1 MIHLRPLHS
10 IRTKFLLVGLAA
22 VLLSGSVSFFLA
34 AEQRR
39 QMEQQARSSAVNM
52 AEQTGFAMAPLIAF
66 DSRDEMKKALELLR
80 TNPDFAWARV
90 SGETGELLASVGDTA
105 PARCD
110 GNSGLG
116 LVDSSGILLVST
128 PIVDGGKRWGC
139 LQLGISEARGRRDAR
154 RLWTITIVAA
164 LVTILVTLICGAYLA
179 RSIAYPVARLADAV
193 SRVERG
199 EWDTPIDVRS
209 GDEIGLLARSFRSM
223 IQELRR
229 SKSYVDDILHSMADS
244 LIVVDREGKIRTA
257 NPATYSLLG
266 YAETDLLGEP
276 IERITSG
283 IELLD
288 AGKWR
293 EEESASGIEVEYA
306 DRDGRKIPVLA
317 SVARMGDHSDT
328 VICMA
333 QDLRERKRAEREL
346 LLAKEAAE
354 SANRAKSVFLA
365 SMSHEI
371 RTPMNAILGY
381 SQLMLRD
388 ASIGPDAK
396 NNLNIINRSG
406 VHLLALINDILD
418 MSKIE
423 AGQVGLKPAR
433 FDVLDLVKDLEV
445 MFRLRAEARSV
456 KLEALISPDCQRH
469 IEADEGKLR
478 QVLVNLLGNAV
489 KFTERGSIKLRI
501 STPRHETGQLRLSV
515 QVDDTGLGIAA
526 EEQAGLFRPFAQSQS
541 GRNLQG
547 GTGLGL
553 AISQQFVRLMGGEI
567 KLASEVGKGS
577 TFHFEV
583 PVQPAGEGIASDYR
597 ETRRV
602 TGLQST
608 DQAPRVLVV
617 DDEPNNRGW
626 LTSLLK
632 IIGFPV
638 REAEDGA
645 AAIRLW
651 QEWKPDLILM
661 DVRMPIMDGI
671 EATRTI
677 RQRQGGA
684 ETVIIALTASA
695 MYEDRRVVMQ
705 SGVNDFLSKPC
716 QEEELLQKMKAHLN
730 LSYLYDDVDASRNDS
745 GAAPRTVPKSVAG
758 PKSVSDPKPMSIKEL
773 PPELVGDLQLA
784 IRNGEKDLLDRLIER
799 VGERNV
805 AVSQTMKDLA
815 DRYDYDALTHI
826 LAGAAS

>member
-1 MIHLRPLHS
+1 MNQRRPLRS

-39 QMEQQARSSAVNM
+39 QLEQQARSSAVAM

-90 SGETGELLASVGDTA
+90 SGETGAPLASVGGA
-105 PARCD
+105 AAIRCD
-110 GNSGLG
+110 GKSGQQ
-116 LVDSSGILLVST
+116 LVDRGGILLVST
-128 PIVDGGKRWGC
+128 PIMDGGKRWGC
-139 LQLGISEARGRRDAR
+139 LELGISEARGRRDAR

-164 LVTILVTLICGAYLA
+164 LATILVTLICGAYLA
-179 RSIAYPVARLADAV
+179 RSIAYPVTRLAEAV
-193 SRVERG
+193 SRVEHG
-199 EWDTPIDVRS
+199 EWDTQFDVGA
-209 GDEIGLLARSFRSM
+209 GDEIGVLARSFRRM

-229 SKSYVDDILHSMADS
+229 SKGYVDDILHSMADS
-244 LIVVDREGKIRTA
+244 LIVVDRDGKIRTA
-257 NPATYSLLG
+257 NPATCSLLG
-266 YAETDLLGEP
+266 YAERDLLGEP
-276 IERITSG
+276 IERIASGIGQLDASKWRAEESSSG
-283 IELLD
+283 IE
-288 AGKWR
+288 
-293 EEESASGIEVEYA
+293 IEYA
-306 DRDGRKIPVLA
+306 AQDGRKIPVLA

-333 QDLRERKRAEREL
+333 QDLRERKRVEREL

-396 NNLNIINRSG
+396 TNLNIINRSG

-423 AGQVGLKPAR
+423 AGQVRLKPAR
-433 FDVLDLVKDLEV
+433 FDVWDLVKDLEV

-456 KLEALISPDCQRH
+456 KLEALISPDCRRH

-489 KFTERGSIKLRI
+489 KFTERGSIRLRI
-501 STPRHETGQLRLSV
+501 STPLRENGQLSLSV

-567 KLASEVGKGS
+567 KLVSEVGKGS

-583 PVQPAGEGIASDYR
+583 PVQPADEGFVTGYT

-602 TGLQST
+602 TGLQSAES
-608 DQAPRVLVV
+608 APRILVV

-626 LTSLLK
+626 LTSVLK

-661 DVRMPIMDGI
+661 DVRMPVMDGL

-677 RQRQGGA
+677 RQRGGA
-684 ETVIIALTASA
+684 AGTVIIALTASA
-695 MYEDRRVVMQ
+695 MYEDLLVVMQ
-705 SGVNDFLSKPC
+705 SGVNDFISKPC

-730 LSYLYDDVDASRNDS
+730 LSYLYDGAEAPRRDS
-745 GAAPRTVPKSVAG
+745 GATPEADAKP
-758 PKSVSDPKPMSIKEL
+758 VSIEAL

-784 IRNGEKDLLDRLIER
+784 IRNGEKDRLDRLIEQ
-799 VGERNV
+799 VGEQNA
-805 AVSQTMKDLA
+805 AVSQALKDLA
-815 DRYDYDALTHI
+815 ERYDYEALAH
-826 LAGAAS
+826 LLEGAAV

>member
-1 MIHLRPLHS
+1 MISRLPLHS
-10 IRTKFLLVGLAA
+10 IRTKFLLVGLAS
-22 VLLSGSVSFFLA
+22 VLLSGSVSVFLA

-39 QMEQQARSSAVNM
+39 QLEQEARSSAVNM
-52 AEQTGFAMAPLIAF
+52 AKQTGFAMAPLIAF
-66 DSRDEMKKALELLR
+66 DSRDEMRKALELLR
-80 TNPDFAWARV
+80 ANPDFAWARV
-90 SGETGELLASVGDTA
+90 CGETGAPLASVGDAA
-105 PARCD
+105 PSRCD
-110 GNSGLG
+110 GKSGLE
-116 LVDSSGILLVST
+116 LADSGGILLVST
-128 PIVDGGKRWGC
+128 QIMDGGKRWGR
-139 LQLGISEARGRRDAR
+139 LQLGISEERGRRDAR
-154 RLWTITIVAA
+154 RLWIITIVAA
-164 LVTILVTLICGAYLA
+164 LVTILVTLVCGAYLA
-179 RSIAYPVARLADAV
+179 RSIAYPVTRLAEAV

-199 EWDTPIDVRS
+199 EWDTHIDVSS
-209 GDEIGLLARSFRSM
+209 GDEIGLLARSFQSM

-229 SKSYVDDILHSMADS
+229 SKRYVDDILHSMADS
-244 LIVVDREGKIRTA
+244 LVVVDREGKIRTA
-257 NPATYSLLG
+257 NPATCSLLG
-266 YAETDLLGEP
+266 YVEKDLLGEP
-276 IERITSG
+276 IGRIASG
-283 IELLD
+283 IGLLD

-293 EEESASGIEVEYA
+293 EEESSSGIEVEYL

-317 SVARMGDHSDT
+317 SVARMGGHSDT

-423 AGQVGLKPAR
+423 AGQVRLKRAR
-433 FDVLDLVKDLEV
+433 FDLWDLVKDLEV
-445 MFRLRAEARSV
+445 MFRLRAESRSV

-469 IEADEGKLR
+469 IQADEGKLR

-489 KFTERGSIKLRI
+489 KFTERGSIRLRI
-501 STPRHETGQLRLSV
+501 STPRRENGQLWLSV
-515 QVDDTGLGIAA
+515 QVEDTGPGIAA
-526 EEQAGLFRPFAQSQS
+526 EEQTGLFRPFAQTQS
-541 GRNLQG
+541 GRDLQG

-567 KLASEVGKGS
+567 KLVSEAGKGS

-583 PVQPAGEGIASDYR
+583 PVQAADEGFVSGYM

-602 TGLQST
+602 TGLQSAE
-608 DQAPRVLVV
+608 QAPRVLVV

-632 IIGFPV
+632 IVGFPV

-645 AAIRLW
+645 AAIRIW
-651 QEWKPDLILM
+651 EEWKPDLILM
-661 DVRMPIMDGI
+661 DVRMPVMDGL

-677 RQRQGGA
+677 RQRGGA
-684 ETVIIALTASA
+684 ETVIVALTASA
-695 MYEDRRVVMQ
+695 MYEDLLVVMQ

-716 QEEELLQKMKAHLN
+716 QEEELLQKMKIHLN
-730 LSYLYDDVDASRNDS
+730 LSYLYGGAEAPRNDS
-745 GAAPRTVPKSVAG
+745 GATPGADPK
-758 PKSVSDPKPMSIKEL
+758 PVSDPKSMSIEDL

-784 IRNGEKDLLDRLIER
+784 IRNGEKDSLDRLIER

-805 AVSQTMKDLA
+805 AVSQALKDLA
-815 DRYDYDALTHI
+815 DRYDYEAIEHL
-826 LAGAAS
+826 LEGAAL

>member
-1 MIHLRPLHS
+1 MNQRRPLHS

-22 VLLSGSVSFFLA
+22 VLLSGSVSVFMA

-39 QMEQQARSSAVNM
+39 QLEQQARSSAVNM
-52 AEQTGFAMAPLIAF
+52 ARQTGFAMAPLIAF
-66 DSRDEMKKALELLR
+66 DSMDEMRKALELLR

-90 SGETGELLASVGDTA
+90 SGESGEPLASVGDA
-105 PARCD
+105 ASIRCD
-110 GNSGLG
+110 GKSGQE
-116 LVDSSGILLVST
+116 LVDRGGILLVST
-128 PIVDGGKRWGC
+128 PILDGGKRWGC
-139 LQLGISEARGRRDAR
+139 LQLGISEERGRRDAR
-154 RLWTITIVAA
+154 RLWIITIVTA
-164 LVTILVTLICGAYLA
+164 LVTILVTLVSGAYLA
-179 RSIAYPVARLADAV
+179 RSIAYPVTRLAEAV
-193 SRVERG
+193 SRVEHG
-199 EWDTPIDVRS
+199 EWDTQFDVGA
-209 GDEIGLLARSFRSM
+209 GDEIGVLARSFRRM

-229 SKSYVDDILHSMADS
+229 SKGYVDDILHSMADS
-244 LIVVDREGKIRTA
+244 LVVVDREGKIRTA
-257 NPATYSLLG
+257 NPATCLLLG
-266 YAETDLLGEP
+266 YVEKDLLGEP
-276 IERITSG
+276 IGRIASG
-283 IELLD
+283 IGQLD

-293 EEESASGIEVEYA
+293 EEESSCGIEIEYI

-328 VICMA
+328 VIWMA
-333 QDLRERKRAEREL
+333 QDLRELKRAEREL

-423 AGQVGLKPAR
+423 AGQVKLKPAR

-456 KLEALISPDCQRH
+456 KLEAVISPDCERH
-469 IEADEGKLR
+469 IQADEGKLR

-489 KFTERGSIKLRI
+489 KFTERGSIRLLM
-501 STPRHETGQLRLSV
+501 STPRREDGQLWLSV
-515 QVDDTGLGIAA
+515 KVDDTGLGIAA
-526 EEQAGLFRPFAQSQS
+526 EEQTGLFRPFAQSQS

-567 KLASEVGKGS
+567 KLVSEVGKGS

-583 PVQPAGEGIASDYR
+583 PVQPADEGFVSGYTD
-597 ETRRV
+597 TRRV
-602 TGLQST
+602 TGLHSGG
-608 DQAPRVLVV
+608 QAPRVLVV

-626 LTSLLK
+626 LTSLLT
-632 IIGFPV
+632 IIGFLV
-638 REAEDGA
+638 REAKDGA

-651 QEWKPDLILM
+651 EEWKPDLILM
-661 DVRMPIMDGI
+661 DVRMPVMDGL

-677 RQRQGGA
+677 RQRRGGA
-684 ETVIIALTASA
+684 ETVIVALTASA
-695 MYEDRRVVMQ
+695 MHEDMLVVMQ

-716 QEEELLQKMKAHLN
+716 QEEELLQKMKVHLN
-730 LSYLYDDVDASRNDS
+730 LSYLYGGAEALRNDS
-745 GAAPRTVPKSVAG
+745 GAALGAG
-758 PKSVSDPKPMSIKEL
+758 PKPVSDPKAMSIEEL

-784 IRNGEKDLLDRLIER
+784 IRNGEKDSLDRLIER

-805 AVSQTMKDLA
+805 AVSQALKDLA
-815 DRYDYDALTHI
+815 DKYDYEAIEHL
-826 LAGAAS
+826 LAGAAL